1 MQTVKN
7 IKNQT
12 SKIKMK
18 NQNEKTKDNFKNEFK
33 KRLYDFTLELIKF
46 LDKLP
51 EDNVSRRIGD
61 QLLRSGTSII
71 GNYIEGRA
79 ASSRKDFINFFN
91 ISLKSANES
100 KLWFALLRD
109 SGRIKPQDNVWFLS
123 ELNEIAN
130 IFASSILTLKGKK

>member
-1 MQTVKN
+1 MTYKN
-7 IKNQT
+7 AKNRT
-12 SKIKMK
+12 
-18 NQNEKTKDNFKNEFK
+18 NFKNEFK
-33 KRLYDFTLELIKF
+33 KRLYDFTLKLIRF

-51 EDNVSRRIGD
+51 EDNVSKRIGD

-71 GNYIEGRA
+71 GNYIEGQA
-79 ASSRKDFINFFN
+79 ASSRKDFTNFFN

-109 SGRIKPQDNVWFLS
+109 SGRINPEDIAWFLN

-130 IFASSILTLKGKK
+130 IFASSILTLKGRK

>member
-1 MQTVKN
+1 MQNDKVK
-7 IKNQT
+7 
-12 SKIKMK
+12 
-18 NQNEKTKDNFKNEFK
+18 FKNEFK
-33 KRLYDFTLELIKF
+33 KRLYNFTLKLIEF

-51 EDNVSRRIGD
+51 SDNVSRRIGD

-71 GNYIEGRA
+71 ANYVEGYA
-79 ASSRKDFINFFN
+79 ASSRKDFTNFFN

-109 SGRIKPQDNVWFLS
+109 SRRVKPVEVTWFLD

-130 IFASSILTLKGKK
+130 IFASSILTLKGKR

>member
-1 MQTVKN
+1 MQNDKA
-7 IKNQT
+7 K
-12 SKIKMK
+12 
-18 NQNEKTKDNFKNEFK
+18 FKNEFK
-33 KRLYDFTLELIKF
+33 KRLYNFTLKLIEF
-46 LDKLP
+46 LDRLP
-51 EDNVSRRIGD
+51 KDNVSVRIGD

-79 ASSRKDFINFFN
+79 ASSRKDFTNFFN

-109 SGRIKPQDNVWFLS
+109 SSRTTAKEVAWFLT

-130 IFASSILTLKGKK
+130 IFASSILTLRGKK